1 MTNAEHGSW
10 IKLLIS
16 AAIAAGTAV
25 WGWFG
30 WLVIIW
36 VCCMSLDFLT
46 GTIAA
51 VKDHD
56 WSSSVFREGL
66 LGKAGMIVAV
76 IVSMLFDVLV
86 GVVLKSTGI
95 KLPWTYTVLVSPLV
109 LCWYCFGELGST
121 LENAHKLGAPL
132 PGWLKKVLRIAKQS
146 VDTAGSEIAGD
157 SKKEK

>member
-76 IVSMLFDVLV
+76 IVAMLFDVLV
-86 GVVLKSTGI
+86 GVVLKGTGI
-95 KLPWTYTVLVSPLV
+95 KLPWTYTVLVSPLGR
-109 LCWYCFGELGST
+109 CWYCSGELGSA
-121 LENAHKLGAPL
+121 LENAHTLGAPL
-132 PGWLKKVLRIAKQS
+132 PGWLKKVLRIAKHS
-146 VDTAGSEIAGD
+146 VDTAGSEITGD

>member
-1 MTNAEHGSW
+1 MTTETHSSW
-10 IKLLIS
+10 IRLLLS

-36 VCCMSLDFLT
+36 VCCMCLDFLT

-51 VKDHD
+51 VKEHD

-76 IVSMLFDVLV
+76 IVAMLFDVLV
-86 GVVLKSTGI
+86 GVVLKGTGI

-109 LCWYCFGELGST
+109 LCWYCFG
-121 LENAHKLGAPL
+121 
-132 PGWLKKVLRIAKQS
+132 
-146 VDTAGSEIAGD
+146 
-157 SKKEK
+157 